1 MRARTWSTVV
11 LLSTLV
17 VSACGGGRPQPTQP
31 SEMSAQARAYLNEVI
46 GLMQAHSINRG
57 TVDWSNLRTT
67 VFREAPNAQ
76 IPADTYPAIRLAFK
90 LIGDVHGS
98 YRTASGFV
106 VNESMRSCS
115 GSDPGTVNVPP
126 TIGYVKVP
134 TFGGI
139 GPEAT
144 AYATG
149 LQQTIMAAD
158 RDDLA
163 GWIVDVRG
171 NLGGNMWP
179 MIAGVGPVLG
189 EGVFGYFIDPTGVEN
204 VLEYRDGGS
213 WDSGVVQQ
221 RVDAPYRLRR
231 ERPRVAVLTNGLVA
245 SSGEATVLAFRAR
258 PDARSFGTP
267 TCGLST
273 AVENYPMSDGAMLN
287 LAVSYMADR
296 TKTKYGFVVAPDEV
310 VSDPGEAVER
320 AIAWLRSAS

>member
-1 MRARTWSTVV
+1 MQTPTRRAVA
-11 LLSTLV
+11 LFFALAA
-17 VSACGGGRPQPTQP
+17 SACGGGRPQPTQP
-31 SEMSAQARAYLNEVI
+31 SEMSTQARAYLNEVI
-46 GLMQAHSINRG
+46 GLMQAHSINRL
-57 TVDWSNLRTT
+57 TVDWNNLRTT

-76 IPADTYPAIRLAFK
+76 IPADTYPAIRLAFT
-90 LIGDVHGS
+90 LIGDVHGT
-98 YRTASGFV
+98 YRTPGGQV
-106 VNESMRSCS
+106 INPPMRSCS
-115 GSDPGTVNVPP
+115 GANPGTVNVPP

-139 GPEAT
+139 GAEAA

-189 EGVFGYFIDPTGVEN
+189 EGVFGYFIDPAGAEN

-221 RVDAPYRLRR
+221 RVDAPYRVRR
-231 ERPRVAVLTNGLVA
+231 QRPRVAVLTDGLVA

-258 PDARSFGTP
+258 ADARSFGTP

-287 LAVSYMADR
+287 LAISYMADR
-296 TKTKYGFVVAPDEV
+296 TKTKYGFTVAPDEV

-320 AIAWLRSAS
+320 AVAWLRSGT